1 MGFESLYKL
10 SVIMQVV
17 DSVSGPMQNIGQA
30 TQSNVSGID
39 KLSQSFANMQKTGVV
54 MAGRGYSLQKHL
66 RHLSRQ
72 PLIRKGQYQ
81 SCLPL
86 EWSSLA

>member
-39 KLSQSFANMQKTGVV
+39 KLSQSLPTC
-54 MAGRGYSLQKHL
+54 
-66 RHLSRQ
+66 
-72 PLIRKGQYQ
+72 RKLG
-81 SCLPL
+81 
-86 EWSSLA
+86 